1 MKADAAADARRR
13 SRAVR
18 ITGFVAP
25 KVARLVAVLSG
36 LLVATFLLLHMTP
49 GDPAVRVAGLN
60 ATPQRLADVR
70 HELGLDRP
78 LPAQFLTYVGN
89 VAKWRFGTS
98 FQTGEPV
105 SSIIASRLPV
115 TLEIVVG
122 AMVLTFAFGIGI
134 GVWMAAITREGRHR
148 RVESAFSAGTSLLGS
163 IPEYVVGTALVLVFA
178 VWLGLLPV
186 AGNVTWQG
194 YVLPVVAVAFA
205 PTAVVARIVRVE
217 TLDVLAQNYVR
228 TARAKRLSVLRTYGL
243 HVLPNSLTGALT
255 VGGLIF
261 ASLLGGTVVVENVFA
276 VPGLGS
282 SLVQAVQVRD
292 YPLVQVTVLV
302 LGFSI
307 AVVNLCVEAAL
318 SVLDRQSSLRRP

>member
-78 LPAQFLTYVGN
+78 PPAQFLTYVGN

-307 AVVNLCVEAAL
+307 VVVNLCVEAAL

>member
-1 MKADAAADARRR
+1 MKAAAPADARRR
-13 SRAVR
+13 SRAARV
-18 ITGFVAP
+18 TGFVAP
-25 KVARLVAVLSG
+25 KVAHLMAVLSG
-36 LLVATFLLLHMTP
+36 LVVATFLLLHLTP

-70 HELGLDRP
+70 HDLGLDRP
-78 LPAQFLTYVGN
+78 LLAQFASYIGDVARWRLGN
-89 VAKWRFGTS
+89 S

-105 SSIIASRLPV
+105 SSIIAARLPV

-122 AMVLTFAFGIGI
+122 AMALTFGIGIGI

-148 RVESAFSAGTSLLGS
+148 RVESGFSATTSLLGS
-163 IPEYVVGTALVLVFA
+163 IPEYVVGTVLVLVFA

-186 AGNVTWQG
+186 AGAVSWQG
-194 YVLPVVAVAFA
+194 YVLPVLAVAFA
-205 PTAVVARIVRVE
+205 PTAVLARIVRVE

-228 TARAKRLSVLRTYGL
+228 TARAKHLSVLRTYGL

-307 AVVNLCVEAAL
+307 VVVNLCVEAAL
-318 SVLDRQSSLRRP
+318 SMLDRQSSLRRS